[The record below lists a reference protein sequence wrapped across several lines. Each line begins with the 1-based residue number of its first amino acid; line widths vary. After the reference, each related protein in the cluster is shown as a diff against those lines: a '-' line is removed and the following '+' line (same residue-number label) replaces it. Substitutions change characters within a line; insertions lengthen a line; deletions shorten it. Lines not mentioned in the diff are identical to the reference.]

1 MLCQFTFKNFKSFK
15 DEATLDLQAVK
26 ISEHEKSLIIDKADG
41 TEFLPVA
48 VIYGPNGG
56 GKSSVL
62 EAFVYLA
69 RKVLMPVL
77 AVKDISSD
85 KKNDDVF
92 EGLSIERR
100 KAKELSSLGLE
111 ETERYYKFEKNAQN
125 KPTQFDISFRTNG
138 KEYKYQLNISKGEI
152 IEENLFFRDILHN
165 SKPEIVFERD
175 KDGIYLG
182 DALENIDINNIKISI
197 PLLSYI
203 SITRSIELIDDVIEW
218 FISSVVL
225 NYDNPFR
232 DRTIVLSKGRK
243 IEKQLLDMLNEM
255 DINIIGIRTVK
266 DSDGNITEI
275 YTKHKLADGTDGEL
289 LFEEESS
296 GTRKLFGLLP
306 FILHC
311 IKSGNLVIADEMD
324 AKLHPKLLRYI
335 IGLFTNPKINKNGA
349 QLLFTSHDLTT
360 MKNTVLR
367 RDEIW
372 FAALNKYEASKLY
385 SLIEFKKENGEK
397 VRKDETYD
405 KQYFEG
411 RYGADPYLRTILDWG
426 KIK

>member
-15 DEATLDLQAVK
+15 DEATLDLEAVK
-26 ISEHEKSLIIDKADG
+26 ISEHEESLIIDKADK
-41 TEFLPVA
+41 TELLPVA

-62 EAFVYLA
+62 EAFVYLT
-69 RKVLMPVL
+69 RKVLMPIL
-77 AVKDISSD
+77 AVKDISKEMKSD
-85 KKNDDVF
+85 DIF
-92 EGLSIERR
+92 EGISIESR
-100 KAKELSSLGLE
+100 KVKELNSSGLE
-111 ETERYYKFEKNAQN
+111 ETERYYKFDKKAQN
-125 KPTQFDISFRTNG
+125 EPIEFDISFRKND
-138 KEYKYQLNISKGEI
+138 KEYKYQLYLLKGEI
-152 IEENLFFRDILHN
+152 IEENLFFRDILN
-165 SKPEIVFERD
+165 NNRPDIVFERD
-175 KDGIYLG
+175 KDGMYLG
-182 DALENIDINNIKISI
+182 DALENIDINNIKSSI
-197 PLLSYI
+197 PMLSYI
-203 SITRSIELIDDVIEW
+203 SITKSIKLIDDVIEW
-218 FISSVVL
+218 FFNSVIL

-232 DRTIVLSKGRK
+232 DRTIILSKGRK
-243 IEKQLLDMLNEM
+243 IEKQFIDMLNEM
-255 DINIIGIRTVK
+255 DINISGIRTVK
-266 DSDGNITEI
+266 DSDGNVTEI
-275 YTKHKLADGTDGEL
+275 YTKHKLKDGSDGEL

-296 GTRKLFGLLP
+296 GTRKLFALLP

-311 IKSGNLVIADEMD
+311 IKSGSFVIADEMD

-372 FAALNKYEASKLY
+372 FAALNKFDASKLY
-385 SLIEFKKENGEK
+385 SLVEFKKENGEK

-405 KQYFEG
+405 KQYIEG